1 MSPLLIEREIRMDLT
16 FLSFGHGYTAQ
27 ALTPYLNDKGWR
39 VFGTSRTKDNF
50 SNIEKSGATPILWG
64 SNDLR
69 SVIRETALVLSSVS
83 PVNKSD
89 PVIKMYGDDLKE
101 NSNQIK
107 WAGYLSTISVYGDTK
122 GKWVD
127 ESSPLKPST
136 NRGIARVNAEKA
148 WFKNNFLPTHIFR
161 LGGIYGPNRSP
172 FQKVLQGT
180 VVKIIKPGQVS
191 SRKHIRDIVQTLLA
205 SISKP
210 KPYSIYN
217 LCDDNPAPPQDVL
230 SYAAKLLSVEQP
242 PTVSFEDADLS
253 EMARSFYAENK
264 RVSNNLIKSEL
275 GVNLMY
281 PDYKAGLESLLDHG
295 AAT

>member
-1 MSPLLIEREIRMDLT
+1 M
-16 FLSFGHGYTAQ
+16 
-27 ALTPYLNDKGWR
+27 
-39 VFGTSRTKDNF
+39 
-50 SNIEKSGATPILWG
+50 WG
-64 SNDLR
+64 SDELR
-69 SVIRETALVLSSVS
+69 SVIREAALVLSSVS
-83 PVNKSD
+83 PANGSD
-89 PVIKMYGDDLKE
+89 PVIKMYGEDLKE
-101 NSNQIK
+101 NSNRIK
-107 WAGYLSTISVYGDTK
+107 WAGYLSTIGVYGDTK
-122 GKWVD
+122 GEWVD

-136 NRGIARVNAEKA
+136 NRGIARVNAEKK
-148 WFKNNFLPTHIFR
+148 WLKYNFLPAHIFR
-161 LGGIYGPNRSP
+161 LGGIYGPNRGP
-172 FQKVLQGT
+172 FQKVLQGKA
-180 VVKIIKPGQVS
+180 VKIIKPGQVF
-191 SRKHIRDIVQTLLA
+191 SRMHIYDIVQTLLA

>member
-1 MSPLLIEREIRMDLT
+1 VSPVLIEKEIRMDLT

-50 SNIEKSGATPILWG
+50 SNIEKSGAIPILWG
-64 SNDLR
+64 SGELR
-69 SVIRETALVLSSVS
+69 SVIKETALLLSSVS
-83 PVNKSD
+83 PANGSD
-89 PVIKMYGDDLKE
+89 PVLQMYGEDLKE
-101 NSNQIK
+101 ISNQIK
-107 WAGYLSTISVYGDTK
+107 WAGYLSTIGVYGDTK
-122 GKWVD
+122 GEWVD

-136 NRGIARVNAEKA
+136 NRGIARVNAEKN
-148 WFKNNFLPTHIFR
+148 WLKYKFLPTHIFR
-161 LGGIYGPNRSP
+161 LGGIYGPNRGP
-172 FQKVLQGT
+172 FQKVLQGKA
-180 VVKIIKPGQVS
+180 VKIIKPGQVF
-191 SRKHIRDIVQTLLA
+191 SRMHIHDIVQTLLA
-205 SISKP
+205 SISQP

-264 RVSNNLIKSEL
+264 RVSNKLIKSEL
-275 GVNLMY
+275 GVDLMF
-281 PDYKAGLESLLDHG
+281 PDYKVGLENLFNQSY
-295 AAT
+295 

>member
-101 NSNQIK
+101 NSSQIK
-107 WAGYLSTISVYGDTK
+107 WAGYLSTIGVYGDTK

-136 NRGIARVNAEKA
+136 NRGIARVNAEKE
-148 WFKNNFLPTHIFR
+148 WFKYNFLPTHIFR

-172 FQKVLQGT
+172 FQKCLQGNA
-180 VVKIIKPGQVS
+180 VKIIKPGQVF
-191 SRKHIRDIVQTLLA
+191 SRMHIRDIVQTLIA

-281 PDYKAGLESLLDHG
+281 PDYKAGLENLFDQG
-295 AAT
+295 Y